1 MESIL
6 ADEAKRFVSVV
17 ANERGSPVCI
27 NGLINK
33 AVANVICSIVF
44 GKRFEY
50 DDKKFHNF
58 AFAITETVINKY
70 IPKVNVFP
78 LLIHVCGVL
87 YLVDKH
93 Q

>member
-1 MESIL
+1 MESTI

-33 AVANVICSIVF
+33 AVANVICSRVF

-50 DDKKFHNF
+50 ND
-58 AFAITETVINKY
+58 E
-70 IPKVNVFP
+70 KVS
-78 LLIHVCGVL
+78 
-87 YLVDKH
+87 
-93 Q
+93 